1 MKPGDAAASLDAE
14 QAAFVSGAVSINV
27 ASRDA
32 NFVPSV
38 ARAFGCR
45 VSMDGARVAVFLP
58 SARAEGLLDDLRLGG
73 PVSVVFSR
81 PTTHRTLQVKAAGAE
96 VRPLARGER
105 DVMLDYARCFSEEI
119 RALDF
124 EDAFVRAMASGA
136 SGDAMA
142 VCFTPLAVFDQ
153 TPGPGAGRRVA
164 PGP

>member
-27 ASRDA
+27 SSRDA

-45 VSMDGARVAVFLP
+45 VAMDGGRVTVFLP
-58 SARAEGLLDDLRLGG
+58 SARAEGVLLRPATRRPGIGG
-73 PVSVVFSR
+73 VQP
-81 PTTHRTLQVKAAGAE
+81 PEHPPHPAGQGRRRRGSA
-96 VRPLARGER
+96 PARGER
-105 DVMLDYARCFSEEI
+105 DLMLDYARCFGEEI

-124 EDAFVRAMASGA
+124 DEAFVRAMASGA
-136 SGDAMA
+136 GEDAVA
-142 VCFTPLAVFDQ
+142 VCFTPPAVYDQ

>member
-1 MKPGDAAASLDAE
+1 MKPGDPAACLDAE

-45 VSMDGARVAVFLP
+45 VAMDGGRVTVFLP
-58 SARAEGLLDDLRLGG
+58 SARAEGVLADLRLDG

-81 PTTHRTLQVKAAGAE
+81 PTTHRTLQVKGDGAE

-105 DVMLDYARCFSEEI
+105 DVMLDYARCFGEEI
-119 RALDF
+119 RALDW
-124 EDAFVRAMASGA
+124 DDTFVRAMASGA
-136 SGDAMA
+136 GEDAVA
-142 VCFTPLAVFDQ
+142 VCFTPRAVFDQ